1 MYYFVGFFFFRNLK
15 EKQNNFE
22 ITACLLIAI
31 QLTILIIKSIP
42 FLVYSIE
49 EVLFLHLDPLMGRM
63 ISELVVPFQLLLM
76 VALSLASPNDH
87 RYNIGDEVPLFVNK
101 VGPLNNPRYPSNW
114 FFFLLS
120 LWHFLLRNV
129 VKISVLYTV
138 EILLIAENVF
148 LSPQVDP
155 GCLNADTL

>member
-1 MYYFVGFFFFRNLK
+1 
-15 EKQNNFE
+15 
-22 ITACLLIAI
+22 
-31 QLTILIIKSIP
+31 
-42 FLVYSIE
+42 
-49 EVLFLHLDPLMGRM
+49 MGRM